1 MKNEQWTFTEIN
13 RRDLF
18 YWSDFFQ
25 LPPLETH
32 FFLTRGLRTP
42 SEINKFR
49 FGAKED
55 LSDPFEW
62 DGIPKAAERIWEAL
76 ESGEKICIYGDYDV
90 DGIVGTSILI
100 ETIHRLG
107 FSAEYYIP
115 DRQEEGYG
123 LNEEAL
129 SKLENLG
136 INLLITVDCGT
147 TSVEL
152 INKYQT
158 SGMDIIVTDH
168 HLPAEKLPNSFAL
181 INPQCMKG
189 KVDPLAGAGV
199 AFKLAQGLLKFVQKS
214 ENEIQDLLGWAALA
228 TVADMVP
235 LQGENR
241 ILVKLGLE
249 ELKKSSSVGMQ
260 ALISIAD
267 IQQSAINERDLG
279 FALGP
284 RLNAS
289 GRLETAK
296 LGVELFLCK
305 EQRQASEIA
314 IALNEIN
321 SERKQ
326 IEKLI
331 LAQAKEMITSFT
343 ELPWGIVLYQEDWHP
358 GVIGIVASRLA
369 KEYWRPVI
377 LLGGAGEDVKGSG
390 RSISGL
396 NLYEALCLSK
406 EFIDKFGGHKQ
417 AAGLSL
423 KKENISD
430 FRDKFS
436 ESIKQLIGEEDL
448 IPKRE
453 FDGMLALVEIDDK
466 LLERISSFAP
476 FGIDNPAPKFLF
488 PYMRIDSAR
497 ALGAERQHLKIHI
510 RDGSCVMETLLWN
523 CGEAIKEVQNREL
536 VHGIGTI
543 RKNSW
548 NGREALELNWEYF
561 SLEPSLKLNSKQIPL
576 EKVSKLEKQV
586 FSTNRAD
593 FAECYRLL
601 QTFGKTASML
611 SVERA
616 GLQWQE
622 ARADFSWAEFDYFL
636 QVFEELGLIRK
647 VSEELIAFENN
658 AEKQTSLEESPTYRK
673 QKEDVN
679 NFL

>member
-1 MKNEQWTFTEIN
+1 MKNEQWIFTEIN
-13 RRDLF
+13 RSDLF
-18 YWSDFFQ
+18 CWSDFFQ

-42 SEINKFR
+42 DEINKFR

-62 DGIPKAAERIWEAL
+62 EGIPKAAERIWKAL

-100 ETIHRLG
+100 ETIQRLG

-129 SKLENLG
+129 SRLENLG
-136 INLLITVDCGT
+136 ISLLITVDCGT

-152 INKYQT
+152 INKYQN

-181 INPQCMKG
+181 INPQCMSG

-199 AFKLAQGLLKFVQKS
+199 AFKLAHGLLKFVRKS
-214 ENEIQDLLGWAALA
+214 EDEIQDLLGWAALA

-249 ELKKSSSVGMQ
+249 ELRKSSSVGIQ
-260 ALISIAD
+260 ALVSVAD
-267 IQQSAINERDLG
+267 IQQSAISERDLG

-305 EQRQASEIA
+305 EQHQANEIA
-314 IALNEIN
+314 LALNEIN

-331 LAQAKEMITSFT
+331 LDQAKNLIKSFT

-377 LLGGAGEDVKGSG
+377 LLGGVGEDIKGSG

-396 NLYEALCLSK
+396 NLYEALYLSK

-453 FDGMLALVEIDDK
+453 FDGMLALSEIDDK

-488 PYMRIDSAR
+488 PYMKIDSAR

-523 CGEAIKEVQNREL
+523 CGEAIKEVQNNEL
-536 VHGIGTI
+536 IHGIGSI

-548 NGREALELNWEYF
+548 NGRETLELNWEYF
-561 SLEPSLKLNSKQIPL
+561 SLKPNLKLNSKQIPL
-576 EKVSKLEKQV
+576 EKISKLEKKV

-593 FAECYRLL
+593 FTECYRLL
-601 QTFGKTASML
+601 QAFGKTTSML
-611 SVERA
+611 SVERM
-616 GLQWQE
+616 GLQWLKE
-622 ARADFSWAEFDYFL
+622 RADFSWAEFDYFL

-673 QKEDVN
+673 QKEEVKN
-679 NFL
+679 VL